1 MVESPFNQK
10 QVPSIPVVNST
21 EGGTLYILLLENT
34 FTRKIFASAARTKC
48 HFIAG
53 RGHRKISRSKGKL
66 KIPEF

>member
-1 MVESPFNQK
+1 MEIPFNQK

-21 EGGTLYILLLENT
+21 EEGTLYILLLENT

-48 HFIAG
+48 HFFAG
-53 RGHRKISRSKGKL
+53 RRHRKISRSKGRL